1 MVFFCHTVV
10 TFIVYPLVSHFP
22 VLSSSLVLVVYVKL
36 NVLCNIAMTNNRPF
50 PTDLVINILFQW
62 IILHFQLCCPNKS
75 VSSIKSSI
83 DFVPSFLLVFKV
95 NSLSF
100 LLQIFLLSYS
110 LFSFWC
116 SNYMCVILLNTVS
129 QFLEILLIFFSF
141 VFWFKKFL
149 LTCLQAH

>member
-1 MVFFCHTVV
+1 MFFFCHTVV

-22 VLSSSLVLVVYVKL
+22 VLGSSLVLVVYVKL

-83 DFVPSFLLVFKV
+83 DFVPSFLLMFKV

-100 LLQIFLLSYS
+100 LLQTVKSYRS
-110 LFSFWC
+110 
-116 SNYMCVILLNTVS
+116 I
-129 QFLEILLIFFSF
+129 
-141 VFWFKKFL
+141 
-149 LTCLQAH
+149 